1 MERPSDAQL
10 AIDWTRY
17 MRFTYAIRDCLLRE
31 VVTSNCLTV
40 DELTASGLVVEEE
53 STASRLVVEVE
64 STASSLVV
72 EVESTAS
79 EAPVSLFC
87 LVKVGFAV
95 DLTDRPTVVGDST
108 AGQLL
113 SVVIYPWW
121 LDDNYFLLFGFFWE
135 EAIDFFEGLMF
146 E

>member
-1 MERPSDAQL
+1 MERPSAAQL

-40 DELTASGLVVEEE
+40 DELTASGLVVEVE
-53 STASRLVVEVE
+53 STASR
-64 STASSLVV
+64 LVV

-95 DLTDRPTVVGDST
+95 DLTDRPAVVGDST
-108 AGQLL
+108 AGELL
-113 SVVIYPWW
+113 SVVIYPWR

>member
-1 MERPSDAQL
+1 
-10 AIDWTRY
+10 
-17 MRFTYAIRDCLLRE
+17 MRFTNAIRGCLLRE

-40 DELTASGLVVEEE
+40 DELTASGLVVEVE
-53 STASRLVVEVE
+53 STASR
-64 STASSLVV
+64 LVV

-95 DLTDRPTVVGDST
+95 DLTDRPAVVGDST
-108 AGQLL
+108 AGELL
-113 SVVIYPWW
+113 SVVIYPWR